1 MKRTNTQ
8 GCEGFIPQML
18 TGSKVQCCG
27 KIATVLEVR
36 QTRGPGIP
44 GWEAFLAF
52 RYFVDARPRWM
63 TPLKDRTD
71 VAMHFPKAWHHF
83 STIDPVY

>member
-44 GWEAFLAF
+44 GWEAFLQF
-52 RYFVDARPRWM
+52 SYFVNSRPRM
-63 TPLKDRTD
+63 FKPLKDQTP
-71 VAMHFPKAWHHF
+71 VELHQPKAWHDF
-83 STIDPVY
+83 SSIDPVF